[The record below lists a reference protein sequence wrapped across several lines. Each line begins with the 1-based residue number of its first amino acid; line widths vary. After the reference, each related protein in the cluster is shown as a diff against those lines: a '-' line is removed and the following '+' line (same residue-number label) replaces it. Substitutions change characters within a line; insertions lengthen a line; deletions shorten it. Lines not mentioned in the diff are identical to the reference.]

1 MQDGDNEHLPLLE
14 PVRAAPVVQAQCP
27 SVALTHFSR
36 QDDFDR
42 LSAIDLL
49 GVVVDESIYMV
60 ASHDCNDPV
69 NKERTINNAG
79 INYNTHFP
87 VNKIQVL

>member
-1 MQDGDNEHLPLLE
+1 MQNGDNEHLPLLE
-14 PVRAAPVVQAQCP
+14 PVRAAPVDPAQFP

-36 QDDFDR
+36 QDDFDH
-42 LSAIDLL
+42 LSEADLL

-69 NKERTINNAG
+69 E
-79 INYNTHFP
+79 
-87 VNKIQVL
+87 